1 LSLLRHASIY
11 EFYSLQPK
19 NLLVQKLCVIVWFF
33 IFTPGVQAQ
42 TCCSGGV
49 PLSSGLG
56 MPQSA
61 KGTWQISLN
70 YDINVLKTLKENGD
84 YINDNTRQRV
94 TQSLLLQTS
103 HSFTNRLSADL
114 LFSYVKQ
121 KRQIDQFGNTDI
133 VNTHGLGDA
142 ALLVKYQLTN
152 LNAPNFVIV
161 LASGPKIPTGRS
173 DMVREDGI
181 PLNADL
187 QPGSGSWDG
196 IFWGYGAYKFNFR
209 PSMNLSLT
217 TAFSIKGRNKHYLV
231 NETYQ
236 FGNELQLILSIND
249 NYLIGNKILDASLIF
264 RYRRALQDQFNDV
277 TMPNTGGEWIFLSP
291 RLSFNILNNISVN
304 FTAEFPL
311 LGIVEGTQ
319 LSPTYR
325 LNAGVFIKIPNQ
337 KQLFK

>member
-1 LSLLRHASIY
+1 MNFIDCCH
-11 EFYSLQPK
+11 K
-19 NLLVQKLCVIVWFF
+19 NVFMQKLCVIIWFLTF
-33 IFTPGVQAQ
+33 APELHAQ

-70 YDINVLKTLKENGD
+70 YDINVLKTLKEDGD
-84 YINDNTRQRV
+84 NLNDNTRQRI

-103 HSFTNRLSADL
+103 HSFSNRLSVDL

-121 KRQIDQFGNTDI
+121 NRRIDQFGNTDV

-152 LNAPNFVIV
+152 LNAPNFILV

-187 QPGSGSWDG
+187 QPGSGAWDG

-217 TAFSIKGRNKHYLV
+217 TVFSLKGKNENYLG

-236 FGNELQLILSIND
+236 FGNEIQLILSIND
-249 NYLIGNKILDASLIF
+249 NYMIGNKILDASLIF
-264 RYRRALQDQFNDV
+264 RYRNALQDRFNDI
-277 TMPNTGGEWIFLSP
+277 TMPNTGGKWIFLSP
-291 RLSFNILNNISVN
+291 RFSLNISKNISLN
-304 FTAEFPL
+304 FTAELPL

-337 KQLFK
+337 KQFIK